1 MPTLY
6 RLLVTE
12 LHLRLEAE
20 LATGKLSRHQKTELE
35 ETSPGGA
42 LVIKRPRI
50 AEVSL
55 SYEIEAT

>member
-20 LATGKLSRHQKTELE
+20 FATGKLSRHEKTELE

-55 SYEIEAT
+55 S